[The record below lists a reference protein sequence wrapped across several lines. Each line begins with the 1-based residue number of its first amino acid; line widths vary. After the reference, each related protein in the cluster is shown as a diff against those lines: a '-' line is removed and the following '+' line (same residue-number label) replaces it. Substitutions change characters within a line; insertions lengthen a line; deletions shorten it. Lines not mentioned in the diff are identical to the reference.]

1 MGVKIPAC
9 CRVLPAFLLTVLA
22 FGMPSAAASD
32 AEKLQ
37 FIQQEFQANREHSLY
52 WQRGWFGLFAGVAT
66 VQGVAWHYT
75 DDDNDRYDRAVGFTT
90 SALGAADML
99 LNPMRSHD
107 YADQL
112 AGGNVSLQQAEQW
125 LAAAAA
131 REQYERSL
139 TNHLLAGLVNGLA
152 GLAVAYDDKRPGDG
166 WLTFASGMIATE
178 VKIHTSPTRMS
189 AAWQAYQRGELSP
202 PATAKAE
209 LPRWQVAAAG
219 PVLWLQYQF

>member
-1 MGVKIPAC
+1 MGAVNRRLNRFFA
-9 CRVLPAFLLTVLA
+9 LLALSATCWSA
-22 FGMPSAAASD
+22 PSIAATEAD
-32 AEKLQ
+32 KLQ

-52 WQRGWFGLFAGVAT
+52 WQRGWFGLFAGVAA

-99 LNPMRSHD
+99 LNPMRSHG

-152 GLAVAYDDKRPGDG
+152 GLAVAYDDNRPGDG

-178 VKIHTSPTRMS
+178 VKIHTAPTRMTE
-189 AAWQAYQRGELSP
+189 AWQAYQRGELSP
-202 PATAKAE
+202 QAAATTE

-219 PVLWLQYQF
+219 PVLFLQYQF

>member
-1 MGVKIPAC
+1 MGAANRRFK
-9 CRVLPAFLLTVLA
+9 RFLLPISLLGALWT
-22 FGMPSAAASD
+22 MPSIAATET
-32 AEKLQ
+32 EKLQ
-37 FIQQEFQANREHSLY
+37 FIQNEFQANREHSLY
-52 WQRGWFGLFAGVAT
+52 WQQGWFGLFAGVAA

-99 LNPMRSHD
+99 LNPMRSHH

-112 AGGNVSLQQAEQW
+112 AGGNIRLNQAEQW

-152 GLAVAYDDKRPGDG
+152 GLAVAYDDNRPDDG
-166 WLTFASGMIATE
+166 WVTFAMGMIATE
-178 VKIHTSPTRMS
+178 VKIHTAPTHMTK
-189 AAWQAYQRGELSP
+189 AWQAYQRGELSP
-202 PATAKAE
+202 VTAATAE
-209 LPRWQVAAAG
+209 QPRWQIAAAG
-219 PVLWLQYQF
+219 PVLWAQYRF